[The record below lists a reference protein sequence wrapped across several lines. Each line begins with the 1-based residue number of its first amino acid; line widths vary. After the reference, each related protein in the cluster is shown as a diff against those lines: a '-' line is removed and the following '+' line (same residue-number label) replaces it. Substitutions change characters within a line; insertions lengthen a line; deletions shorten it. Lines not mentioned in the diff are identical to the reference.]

1 MAVTVRADGNDS
13 FEFSKPEPL
22 FTFAAATVYGFD
34 REFDV
39 SSDGERFLF
48 HGVPT
53 TAPASGSSVELVW
66 IQNWV
71 DELKRLIPRE
81 P

>member
-22 FTFAAATVYGFD
+22 FTFTADTVYGLD
-34 REFDV
+34 RGFDV
-39 SSDGERFLF
+39 SRDGERFLF
-48 HGVPT
+48 REAT
-53 TAPASGSSVELVW
+53 TTTPASGSSVELVVV
-66 IQNWV
+66 QNWA
-71 DELKRLIPRE
+71 DELRRLVPRE